1 MHAPVK
7 RNNSRIKTSAEPSI
21 ITRDEAERI
30 VGQITELTIKR
41 TQLLAEVDD
50 QISTIRSKYETTLGN
65 LEARIESATNR
76 IREWALANPA
86 EFGKKKS
93 IIFTQGV
100 IGFRT
105 GTPKLK
111 TLAGYTFARVLNV
124 LLSHSPF
131 RGFVRVK
138 EEVDKEGIIA
148 AFSQGNLL
156 DGDLREMGVKVD
168 QDETFFVEPAV
179 TDNEPRQTVA
189 AKEGK

>member
-76 IREWALANPA
+76 IREWALHNPSQ
-86 EFGKKKS
+86 FGNKKS

-111 TLAGYTFARVLNV
+111 TLAGYTFARVLDCLRSV
-124 LLSHSPF
+124 SWGKAFISI
-131 RGFVRVK
+131 K
-138 EEVDKEGIIA
+138 EDVGKAELISA
-148 AFSQGNLL
+148 YSSQSITAEE
-156 DGDLREMGVKVD
+156 LRQIGVKVD